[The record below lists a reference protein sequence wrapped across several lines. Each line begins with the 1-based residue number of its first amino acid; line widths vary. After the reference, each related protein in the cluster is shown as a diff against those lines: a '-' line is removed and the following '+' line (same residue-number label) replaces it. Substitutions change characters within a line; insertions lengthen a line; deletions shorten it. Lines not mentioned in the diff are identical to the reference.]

1 MGCENSCSAS
11 IMRSKVTRLTMVSRR
26 YLTCRTRRDKRG
38 ERREEEGGE
47 EGRGDEIQRRY
58 LPVPRGRAQ

>member
-26 YLTCRTRRDKRG
+26 YLTCRIRKDEGG
-38 ERREEEGGE
+38 EREEKRREERRDE
-47 EGRGDEIQRRY
+47 EMR
-58 LPVPRGRAQ
+58 